1 MIFLYKLSA
10 LYSRFL
16 KLLGYERG
24 IGRFIDALELD
35 CPEDARIL
43 DLGCGSGVVGL
54 RLLERFPKATLLA
67 TDIEPN
73 FLKAMLENARERG
86 IDTARINTGVA
97 DISDPEQ
104 VTLLDGTRVTLDPV
118 SFDIVSVGGV
128 LAYSKNTP
136 DSARRLLTLIR
147 PGGYLVN
154 LEMNERPIG
163 RFVAWIYSYRPMP
176 MNDMRD
182 LVEGRGHAFSTIPFS
197 LADFPANLTRVG
209 IISRV
214 RPPQDPAET
223 PANAAEA
230 APLYSGQSDYKYST

>member
-1 MIFLYKLSA
+1 MVFLYKLSA
-10 LYSRFL
+10 LYSSLL

-24 IGRFIDALELD
+24 IGRFIDKLELD

-54 RLLERFPKATLLA
+54 RLLERFPKATLFA

-73 FLKAMLENARERG
+73 FLKAMLANARERG
-86 IDTARINTGVA
+86 IDESRITVGVA
-97 DISDPEQ
+97 DVSEPDM
-104 VTLLDGTRVTLDPV
+104 VALLDGTRMTLEPR

-128 LAYSKNTP
+128 LAYSKNAP
-136 DSARRLLTLIR
+136 ESVLRLLNLIR

-163 RFVAWIYSYRPMP
+163 RFVAWIYSYRPVP
-176 MNDMRD
+176 MNDMRE
-182 LVEGRGHAFSTIPFS
+182 LIEGRGHGFKTLPFS
-197 LADFPANLTRVG
+197 IADFPANLTRVG
-209 IISRV
+209 IIGRV
-214 RPPQDPAET
+214 RPPEDPAET
-223 PANAAEA
+223 PANAAD